1 MKKIIIIII
10 IITLQLPLLLY
21 AKQDVVPSS
30 TSSVQIYKMP
40 NKMSFAGEEVPVH
53 LPYVREAIEREVL
66 TTTCMHTTTMLTL
79 RAMSRYF
86 PVIEPILAE
95 YGVPEDFKYLA
106 MAESGLNPN
115 ATSHARAAGLWQFL
129 SSAAGDYGLETGEN
143 TDLRFHIEQST
154 RAACR
159 YLLAAYELFGSWT
172 LAAASYNAGRSGV
185 LRRLTIQGVDNYWDL
200 YLPEEAMRYVP
211 RMVALK
217 LVSSDPAAYNFELR
231 EEDKLQPFK
240 NYKIIEVNS
249 PDIDWSKLAAEHG
262 TNYRQLRILNP
273 WIRSYEYKNIG
284 GTTYEVMIP
293 TEGFKEL
300 GY

>member
-1 MKKIIIIII
+1 MKKFIIIIV
-10 IITLQLPLLLY
+10 ITLQLPLLLY
-21 AKQDVVPSS
+21 AKQDVVP
-30 TSSVQIYKMP
+30 TSSSSVKIYEMP
-40 NKMSFAGEEVPVH
+40 KKMSFAGEEVPVH

-95 YGVPEDFKYLA
+95 YGVPDDFKYLA

-115 ATSHARAAGLWQFL
+115 AVSPAKAAGLWQFVN
-129 SSAAGDYGLETGEN
+129 SAATDHGLETGDN
-143 TDLRFHIEQST
+143 TDMRFHVEQST
-154 RAACR
+154 HAACR
-159 YLLAAYELFGSWT
+159 YLLSAYELFGSWT

-185 LRRLTIQGVDNYWDL
+185 LRRLTIQEVENYWDL
-200 YLPEEAMRYVP
+200 FLPEETMRYVP
-211 RMVALK
+211 RMIALK
-217 LVSSDPAAYNFELR
+217 LVSLDPAAYNFYLR
-231 EEDKLQPFK
+231 EKDKLQPFK
-240 NYKIIEVNS
+240 NYKVIEVNS
-249 PDIDWSKLAAEHG
+249 PNIDWSKIAAEHN
-262 TNYRQLRILNP
+262 TTYRQLRILNP

-293 TEGFKEL
+293 IGRFKEL